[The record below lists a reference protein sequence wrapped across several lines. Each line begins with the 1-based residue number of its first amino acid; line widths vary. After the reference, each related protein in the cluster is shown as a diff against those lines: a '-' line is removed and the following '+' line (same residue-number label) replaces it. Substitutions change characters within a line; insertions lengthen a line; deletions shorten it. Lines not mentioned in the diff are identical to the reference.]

1 MDLVPLDV
9 VPLLPADRTIE
20 LEVLFDTLDD
30 GTNRAMF
37 NDQTYNSPLVPTLFS
52 ALSLGENATTAEAYG
67 PYTFVLNHLEVIDIV
82 LENGDAG
89 KHPL

>member
-52 ALSLGENATTAEAYG
+52 ALSHGENATTAEAYG